1 MAMIWPIALVVFSN
15 IIYHICAKGLPKDM
29 NTMASM
35 TITYFVG
42 ALCSAIMFFVMTR
55 GGNLM
60 HEYSKMNIYPA
71 LLGISVVGLEVGV
84 IYAYKAGWAV
94 NTASIVQSVFVAI
107 ALIFVGAILY
117 NEGINA
123 NKIIGIVIC
132 LVGLYFI
139 NK

>member
-29 NTMASM
+29 NTM
-35 TITYFVG
+35 
-42 ALCSAIMFFVMTR
+42 
-55 GGNLM
+55 
-60 HEYSKMNIYPA
+60 A

-94 NTASIVQSVFVAI
+94 NTASIVQSVFVAV

>member
-35 TITYFVG
+35 TITYLVG

-60 HEYSKMNIYPA
+60 HEYSKMNIYPT

-84 IYAYKAGWAV
+84 IYAYKAG
-94 NTASIVQSVFVAI
+94 
-107 ALIFVGAILY
+107 
-117 NEGINA
+117 
-123 NKIIGIVIC
+123 
-132 LVGLYFI
+132 
-139 NK
+139 

>member
-35 TITYFVG
+35 TITYLVG
-42 ALCSAIMFFVMTR
+42 ALCSAIMFFVMAR

-94 NTASIVQSVFVAI
+94 NTASIVQSVFVAV

-123 NKIIGIVIC
+123 NKIIGIIIC

>member
-15 IIYHICAKGLPKDM
+15 M

-35 TITYFVG
+35 TIIYLVG

-55 GGNLM
+55 GGSLI

-107 ALIFVGAILY
+107 ALIFVGAIIY

-132 LVGLYFI
+132 LAGLYFI

>member
-1 MAMIWPIALVVFSN
+1 
-15 IIYHICAKGLPKDM
+15 
-29 NTMASM
+29 
-35 TITYFVG
+35 
-42 ALCSAIMFFVMTR
+42 
-55 GGNLM
+55 M

-71 LLGISVVGLEVGV
+71 LLSISVVGLEVGV

-94 NTASIVQSVFVAI
+94 NTASIVQSVFVAV